1 MARSIR
7 FAPLLVVAG
16 ALLVA
21 CRPDAAPIAPRAPA
35 SGGGFVAGETAPD
48 AAADPRSTKPW
59 RDALR
64 GDRQAIR
71 IPDHTPMRGAAAP
84 LVTVVH
90 FGDYTDPKSAA
101 QARAID
107 EALRRW
113 PDDVRLA
120 FVHVPGSSR
129 PVARMAAQTAAAAGA
144 TDRFWDV
151 HDRLFADPP
160 ADAAAIERVVT
171 TAGLDLATWRQ
182 AIADR
187 VHEPWI
193 AANIAAAR
201 ELGVAR
207 AGVVAINGRTGPKDA
222 AALVAAIGQERE
234 ATAALVRDGLPRAE
248 IYAEIL
254 AVADVPKPLGA
265 AGAPGA
271 VDPQLNYAVPAAGRP
286 VLGPVDARVTII
298 AFSDFQCPFCARA
311 QATLAEI
318 RKRHPDDVRIVFR
331 NLPLA
336 FHAQARDLAKL
347 ALAADRF
354 GKFWPMHDLIFE
366 SGGRDFT
373 QWKRF
378 AKKSRLD
385 PRKLARAMAAPELE
399 QMLAED
405 AAVAAAFGARGT
417 PTFFVNGRLLGGAQP
432 VDAFEALITEELA
445 KAEAFA
451 AEDPGG
457 EGTFY
462 DRLIEGFAG
471 PIEPAG

>member
-7 FAPLLVVAG
+7 FAPLLAI
-16 ALLVA
+16 ALLPG
-21 CRPDAAPIAPRAPA
+21 CRN
-35 SGGGFVAGETAPD
+35 D
-48 AAADPRSTKPW
+48 AAAIAPVSPAAGGDTVAAQPATDVAPPSGRPW

-64 GDRQAIR
+64 GERQAIR
-71 IPDHTPMRGAAAP
+71 IPDHTPVRGAATP
-84 LVTVVH
+84 LVTIVH

-120 FVHVPGSSR
+120 FVHVPSSSR

-144 TDRFWDV
+144 VDRFWDV
-151 HDRLFADPP
+151 HDRFFAEPP
-160 ADAAAIERVVT
+160 TDAAAVERIAVA
-171 TAGLDLATWRQ
+171 AGLDRVAWAEALA
-182 AIADR
+182 DH

-193 AANIAAAR
+193 AANVAAAR

-207 AGVVAINGRTGPKDA
+207 AGVVSINGRTGPKDA
-222 AALVAAIGQERE
+222 AAMVAAIGDERE
-234 ATAALVRDGLPRAE
+234 ATAALVREGLPRAE

-265 AGAPGA
+265 AAAPGA
-271 VDPQLNYAVPAAGRP
+271 IDPQINYAVPAAGRP
-286 VLGPVDARVTII
+286 VLGPVDARVTIV

-336 FHAQARDLAKL
+336 FHAQARDFAKL
-347 ALAADRF
+347 ALAADGL

-378 AKKSRLD
+378 AKKLRLD
-385 PRKLARAMAAPELE
+385 PRKLARAMAAPAIE
-399 QMLAED
+399 QALVED

-417 PTFFVNGRLLGGAQP
+417 PTFFINGRLLGGAQP

-457 EGTFY
+457 AGTFY